1 LYCSLDALW
10 QRFKPP
16 WERELLGSGK
26 RRRLSR
32 WRYRIDTIVDLL
44 VKRTH
49 LKRVEAHDL

>member
-1 LYCSLDALW
+1 LLRGRASAAL
-10 QRFKPP
+10 QTP